1 MMLQPILS
9 DSWEPGKETGD
20 LDAMAEG
27 VREFL
32 ERSSF

>member
-1 MMLQPILS
+1 MLQPILG
-9 DSWEPGKETGD
+9 DSWKPGKEAGD

-27 VREFL
+27 VLEFL